1 MTSIPF
7 APLRAPRR
15 IAPALALVL
24 ASALCALG
32 SAGAST
38 YLVLPD
44 GSGDTPSIAAALRLA
59 VSGDVIELGDGV
71 FRGPGNSDLDFEGK
85 TLTLRSRSGNAEA
98 CVLDAEAGPAAPARL
113 LRLGTGEGL
122 GTLIEG
128 IGFRGG
134 YLTDGDG
141 GALLLVGSAARLR
154 ACRFSGNTAREGG
167 AVFVEGGT
175 PSFEVCEFTTNTGA
189 TAGGG
194 LAVSG
199 GATAA
204 LSRCRFAANA
214 AAYGGGL
221 MVDAATLSIAECV
234 FVGNSAS
241 ARGGGLYAG
250 DHAALA
256 ITHTTLA
263 WNQSPAAG
271 SIALATLSSL
281 DLQHSIVAHSPA
293 GEAVELRFA
302 STAAVS
308 CTDIFGN
315 AGGDWT
321 GALAPLQAVDGNLS
335 LDPEF
340 CGDASDGDVY
350 LSAAS
355 PCVSPP
361 DCGRMGALGV
371 ACGGRGVARINFSS
385 IKRLY
390 GGE

>member
-1 MTSIPF
+1 MRNAGLTC
-7 APLRAPRR
+7 
-15 IAPALALVL
+15 VL
-24 ASALCALG
+24 LLFLSRGAA
-32 SAGAST
+32 AST

-71 FRGPGNSDLDFEGK
+71 FRGPGNSGLDFEGK

-98 CVLDAEAGPAAPARL
+98 CVLDAEAGPGAPARL
-113 LRLGTGEGL
+113 LRLGTGEGV

-128 IGFRGG
+128 IGFRGA
-134 YLTDGDG
+134 YLADADG
-141 GALLLVGSAARLR
+141 GALLLAGSAVRVR
-154 ACRFSGNTAREGG
+154 GCRFSGNTARQGG
-167 AVFVEGGT
+167 AVFVDGGT
-175 PSFEVCEFTTNTGA
+175 PSFEVCEFTANTGL

-199 GATAA
+199 GATIA

-221 MVDAATLSIAECV
+221 VADAATLDLSECV
-234 FVGNSAS
+234 LIGNSAS
-241 ARGGGLYAG
+241 TRGGGLYAG

-256 ITHTTLA
+256 IAHTTLA
-263 WNQSPAAG
+263 WNTSLAAG
-271 SIALATLSSL
+271 GIALATLSSL
-281 DLQHSIVAHSPA
+281 DLRHSIVALSPT
-293 GEAVELRFA
+293 GEAVELRFG
-302 STAAVS
+302 STATVS

-321 GALAPLQAVDGNLS
+321 GALAALQGVDGNLS

-340 CGDASDGDVY
+340 CGDASDGDVF
-350 LSAAS
+350 LSAGS
-355 PCVSPP
+355 PCVTPP

-371 ACGGRGVARINFSS
+371 ACGSRGVGRINFGS